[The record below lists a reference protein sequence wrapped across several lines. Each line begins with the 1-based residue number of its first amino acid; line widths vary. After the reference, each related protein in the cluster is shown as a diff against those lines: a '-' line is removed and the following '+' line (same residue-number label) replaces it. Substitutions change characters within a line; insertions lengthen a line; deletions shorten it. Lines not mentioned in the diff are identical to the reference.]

1 MMEGP
6 EILHGE
12 LSLEG
17 RYGLLQKCGAVG
29 GEDNVINVK
38 QQVYYICAASE
49 DE

>member
-12 LSLEG
+12 FPPEG
-17 RYGLLQKCGAVG
+17 RYGLLQKLCVGCGR
-29 GEDNVINVK
+29 DNAINVK
-38 QQVYYICAASE
+38 QQVYHICVMLK